1 MSRRNVIRIVSFSLA
16 VALFC
21 GIWAFQTHKE
31 NTSYLRQMENG
42 YSYMLSSL
50 STATDN
56 IAELLNKGRFVTT
69 AEGMGEIAAKLL
81 TEAEISKNSLSQLPS
96 IEELTSLN
104 KFYSQVGNYALTL
117 SQNLKDRQLS
127 MEETANT
134 ELLSDIAN
142 RVAGVVS
149 EASENFN
156 NSEYFLKELGQ
167 KVEDATEENT
177 LYGTLGTLE
186 GELTDYPT
194 LIYDGPYS
202 DHLLTKEAEMLKDAA
217 TVERQEALK
226 TAAKWSKASLPN
238 LEFAGETAGKIETY
252 DFLGEGITVSIT
264 KKGGYVLYFRK
275 ENEVKD
281 MILSNEQA
289 RLKANAYLSDMGI
302 SGMQE
307 TYYFEADGVCT
318 VNFAYLDG
326 KTLCYTDLI
335 KVGVAMD
342 TGDIVFY
349 EAGGYL
355 TNHKERAFLTVKYT
369 EEQAQA
375 LISPKLTVDSVRLA
389 LIPTDAVEET
399 RCYEFACISGDNQ
412 EILVY
417 INTADLSEEEILILR
432 KSDGGV
438 LVK

>member
-1 MSRRNVIRIVSFSLA
+1 MSRRNVIRIVSFFLA
-16 VALFC
+16 VALFS
-21 GIWAFQTHKE
+21 GLWAFKTQKE

-42 YSYMLSSL
+42 YFYMLSSL

-56 IAELLNKGRFVTT
+56 IADLLNKGRFVTT
-69 AEGMGEIAAKLL
+69 SDGMAEIATKLL
-81 TEAEISKNSLSQLPS
+81 TEAEISKNALSQLPAK
-96 IEELTSLN
+96 EELTSLN

-149 EASENFN
+149 EAAENFN

-167 KVEDATEENT
+167 KVENATEENT

-217 TVERQEALK
+217 MVDKEEALK
-226 TAAKWSKASLPN
+226 TAVKYSRSSLPD
-238 LEFAGETAGKIETY
+238 LEFAGETSGKIETY
-252 DFLGEGITVSIT
+252 DFLGEGVTVSIT

-281 MILSNEQA
+281 IILSNEQA
-289 RLKANAYLSDMGI
+289 RLKANAYLSDMGF

-318 VNFAYLDG
+318 VNFAFLDG

-349 EAGGYL
+349 EAGGYI
-355 TNHKERAFLTVKYT
+355 TNHRERAFPTAKYT
-369 EEQAQA
+369 EEQARE
-375 LISPKLTVDSVRLA
+375 LISPLS
-389 LIPTDAVEET
+389 LIH
-399 RCYEFACISGDNQ
+399 I
-412 EILVY
+412 
-417 INTADLSEEEILILR
+417 
-432 KSDGGV
+432 
-438 LVK
+438 

>member
-1 MSRRNVIRIVSFSLA
+1 MSRRNVIRIVSFPLA
-16 VALFC
+16 VAIFC
-21 GIWAFQTHKE
+21 GIWAFKTHKE
-31 NTSYLRQMENG
+31 NISYLRQMENG

-56 IAELLNKGRFVTT
+56 IADLLNKGRFVTT
-69 AEGMGEIAAKLL
+69 ADGMGEIATKLL
-81 TEAEISKNSLSQLPS
+81 TEAEISKNALSQLS
-96 IEELTSLN
+96 NTEELASLN

-117 SQNLKDRQLS
+117 SNDLKERELTDV
-127 MEETANT
+127 ETANT

-142 RVAGVVS
+142 RVA
-149 EASENFN
+149 EAVTEVSENFN
-156 NSEYFLKELGQ
+156 NSEYFLKELEQ
-167 KVEDATEENT
+167 KVENATEEKT

-202 DHLLTKEAEMLKDAA
+202 DHLLTKEAEMIKDAA
-217 TVERQEALK
+217 LVSKEEALK
-226 TAAKWSKASLPN
+226 TATEWCKVSLSD

-264 KKGGYVLYFRK
+264 KNGGYVLYFRK

-281 MILSNEQA
+281 IILSNEQA

-318 VNFAYLDG
+318 VNFAFLDG

-335 KVGVAMD
+335 KVGVSMD

-355 TNHKERAFLTVKYT
+355 TNHKERAFPTAKFT
-369 EEQAQA
+369 EEEAA
-375 LISPKLTVDSVRLA
+375 ELISPKLTVENTRLA
-389 LIPTDAVEET
+389 LIPTNAVEET
-399 RCYEFACISGDNQ
+399 RCYEFTCVSSDNQ

-417 INTADLSEEEILILR
+417 INTADLSEEEILILQ

>member
-1 MSRRNVIRIVSFSLA
+1 MSRRNAIRIVSLSLA

-21 GIWAFQTHKE
+21 GIWAFKTHKE
-31 NTSYLRQMENG
+31 NKSYIRQMENG

-69 AEGMGEIAAKLL
+69 AEGMGEIASKLL
-81 TEAEISKNSLSQLPS
+81 TEAEISKNSLSQLPDM
-96 IEELTSLN
+96 EELASLN

-117 SQNLKDRQLS
+117 SNNLKNRELS

-142 RVAGVVS
+142 RVAGAVN
-149 EASENFN
+149 EAAENFG

-167 KVEDATEENT
+167 KVENATDEKT
-177 LYGTLGTLE
+177 LYGTLGALE

-202 DHLLTKEAEMLKDAA
+202 DHLLTKEAEMLKNAA
-217 TVERQEALK
+217 VTGKEEALK
-226 TAAKWSKASLPN
+226 TAARWSKSSLPN

-281 MILSNEQA
+281 IILSNEQA
-289 RLKANAYLSDMGI
+289 RLKANAYLNDMGL

-318 VNFAYLDG
+318 VNFAFLDG

-349 EAGGYL
+349 EAGGYI
-355 TNHKERAFLTVKYT
+355 TNHRERAFPTAKYT
-369 EEQAQA
+369 EEQARE
-375 LISPKLTVDSVRLA
+375 LISPKLTVRNTRLA
-389 LIPTDAVEET
+389 LIPTNAVEET
-399 RCYEFACISGDNQ
+399 RCYEFTCVSGDKQ
-412 EILVY
+412 DILVY
-417 INTADLSEEEILILR
+417 INTADLSEEEILIL
-432 KSDGGV
+432 KISDGGV

>member
-1 MSRRNVIRIVSFSLA
+1 
-16 VALFC
+16 
-21 GIWAFQTHKE
+21 
-31 NTSYLRQMENG
+31 
-42 YSYMLSSL
+42 
-50 STATDN
+50 
-56 IAELLNKGRFVTT
+56 
-69 AEGMGEIAAKLL
+69 
-81 TEAEISKNSLSQLPS
+81 
-96 IEELTSLN
+96 
-104 KFYSQVGNYALTL
+104 
-117 SQNLKDRQLS
+117 
-127 MEETANT
+127 
-134 ELLSDIAN
+134 
-142 RVAGVVS
+142 
-149 EASENFN
+149 
-156 NSEYFLKELGQ
+156 
-167 KVEDATEENT
+167 
-177 LYGTLGTLE
+177 
-186 GELTDYPT
+186 
-194 LIYDGPYS
+194 
-202 DHLLTKEAEMLKDAA
+202 MLKDAA

-318 VNFAYLDG
+318 VNFAFLDG

-349 EAGGYL
+349 EAGGYI

>member
-81 TEAEISKNSLSQLPS
+81 TEAEISKNSLSQLNAKG
-96 IEELTSLN
+96 ELASLN

-117 SQNLKDRQLS
+117 SNNLKDRKLS

-149 EASENFN
+149 EAAENFN
-156 NSEYFLKELGQ
+156 NSEYFLKEFGQ
-167 KVEDATEENT
+167 KVENATEEKT
-177 LYGTLGTLE
+177 LYGTLGVLE

-194 LIYDGPYS
+194 LIYDRPYS

-217 TVERQEALK
+217 IADKEEALK
-226 TAAKWSKASLPN
+226 TAARYSRSSLPD
-238 LEFAGETAGKIETY
+238 LEFAGETSGKIETY
-252 DFLGEGITVSIT
+252 DFLGEGVSVSIT

-281 MILSNEQA
+281 IILSNEQA
-289 RLKANAYLSDMGI
+289 RLKANAYLSDMGF

-318 VNFAYLDG
+318 VNFAFLDG

-355 TNHKERAFLTVKYT
+355 TNHKERAFPTAKYT
-369 EEQAQA
+369 EQEAQE
-375 LISPKLTVDSVRLA
+375 LISPKLTVRNTRLA

-399 RCYEFACISGDNQ
+399 RCYEFTCISGDKQ
-412 EILVY
+412 EILEY
-417 INTADLSEEEILILR
+417 INTADLSEEEILIL
-432 KSDGGV
+432 KISDGGV
-438 LVK
+438 LVE

>member
-1 MSRRNVIRIVSFSLA
+1 MSRRNVIRIVSFSVG
-16 VALFC
+16 VALFS
-21 GIWAFQTHKE
+21 GLWAFKTHRE
-31 NTSYLRQMENG
+31 NVSYLRQMENG

-56 IAELLNKGRFVTT
+56 IADLLNKGRFVTT
-69 AEGMGEIAAKLL
+69 AEGMGEIASKLL
-81 TEAEISKNSLSQLPS
+81 TEAEISKNAISQL
-96 IEELTSLN
+96 IDTDELASLN

-117 SQNLKDRQLS
+117 SNNLKDRELS

-142 RVAGVVS
+142 RVADVVT
-149 EASENFN
+149 EAAENFN

-167 KVEDATEENT
+167 KVENVTDENT
-177 LYGTLGTLE
+177 LYGILGTLE

-202 DHLLTKEAEMLKDAA
+202 DHLLTKESEMLKDAA
-217 TVERQEALK
+217 IVEKQEALK
-226 TAAKWSKASLPN
+226 TATKWSKSSLPN

-275 ENEVKD
+275 ENAVKD
-281 MILSNEQA
+281 IILSNEQA
-289 RLKANAYLSDMGI
+289 RLKANAYLSDMGF

-318 VNFAYLDG
+318 VNFAFLDG

-349 EAGGYL
+349 ESGGYL
-355 TNHKERAFLTVKYT
+355 TNHRERAFPAVKYT
-369 EEQAQA
+369 EEEARE
-375 LISPKLTVDSVRLA
+375 LISPKLTVKSTRLA
-389 LIPTDAVEET
+389 LIPTDEVEET
-399 RCYEFACISGDNQ
+399 RCYEFACVSGDNQ

-417 INTADLSEEEILILR
+417 INTADLSEEEILILK

>member
-81 TEAEISKNSLSQLPS
+81 TEAEISKNSLSQLNAKG
-96 IEELTSLN
+96 ELASLN

-117 SQNLKDRQLS
+117 SNNLKDRKLS

-281 MILSNEQA
+281 IILSNEQA

-349 EAGGYL
+349 EAGGYI

-399 RCYEFACISGDNQ
+399 RCYEFTCISGDNQ

-417 INTADLSEEEILILR
+417 INTADLSEEEILILK

>member
-21 GIWAFQTHKE
+21 SIWAFKTHNE

-81 TEAEISKNSLSQLPS
+81 TEAEISKNSLSQLNAKG
-96 IEELTSLN
+96 ELASLN

-117 SQNLKDRQLS
+117 SNNLKDRKLS

-149 EASENFN
+149 EAAENFN
-156 NSEYFLKELGQ
+156 NSEYFLKEFGQ
-167 KVEDATEENT
+167 KVENATEEKT
-177 LYGTLGTLE
+177 LYGTLGVLE

-217 TVERQEALK
+217 IADKEEALK
-226 TAAKWSKASLPN
+226 TAARYSRSSLPD
-238 LEFAGETAGKIETY
+238 LEFAGETSGKIETY
-252 DFLGEGITVSIT
+252 DFLGEGVSVSIT

-281 MILSNEQA
+281 IILSNEQA
-289 RLKANAYLSDMGI
+289 RLKANAYLSDMGF

-318 VNFAYLDG
+318 VNFAFLDG

-355 TNHKERAFLTVKYT
+355 TNHKERAFPTAKYT
-369 EEQAQA
+369 EQEAQE
-375 LISPKLTVDSVRLA
+375 LISPKLTVRNTRLA

-399 RCYEFACISGDNQ
+399 RCYEFTCISGDNQ

-417 INTADLSEEEILILR
+417 INTADLSEEEILIL
-432 KSDGGV
+432 KISDGGV